1 MWFWIRFASILLR
14 NFTSLCVFFLYHCGA
29 PPDSYGSSF
38 SFISVP
44 SHIRSPQL
52 CRFHSVWVVDLLL
65 QQCLWSWFA
74 PGSLFPKSL
83 LSFSSLL
90 QFFESVLLLWWKKVL
105 VLVLSKWYPPGA
117 VSVRNWKLRGSGY
130 IVSISMLP
138 LSSHTLLTWQISNKK
153 MVGK

>member
-1 MWFWIRFASILLR
+1 
-14 NFTSLCVFFLYHCGA
+14 
-29 PPDSYGSSF
+29 
-38 SFISVP
+38 
-44 SHIRSPQL
+44 
-52 CRFHSVWVVDLLL
+52 VVDLLL